1 MNRRTRLAFALAALL
16 LAATYV
22 FPLWKISLEAPQ
34 YPEGIG
40 LYIWSDAITGVKPN
54 DLENIN
60 GLNHYIGMQR
70 IEPDAIPELRLMPW
84 ILGGLLALGLVGA
97 AAGRREL
104 LYLWT
109 ALFLVAAVAGL
120 VDFYLWAYDYGHHLD
135 PTAAIKVPGMTYQPP
150 LIGSKKL
157 LNFTAHSWPALGGVA
172 AFVSLAL
179 GAVLSVAT
187 FRRVRQRRAAETH
200 ETLQVA

>member
-1 MNRRTRLAFALAALL
+1 MNQRARLALALAALL
-16 LAATYV
+16 LAATYA

-40 LYIWSDAITGVKPN
+40 LYIWSDAITGVEPN

-70 IEPDAIPELRLMPW
+70 IEPESIPELRLMPW
-84 ILGGLLALGLVGA
+84 IFGGLLALGLVGA
-97 AAGRREL
+97 ATGSRRL

-109 ALFLVAAVAGL
+109 ALFFIAAAAGL

-150 LIGSKKL
+150 LIGSKEL
-157 LNFTAHSWPALGGVA
+157 LNFTAHSWPALGGLA
-172 AFVSLAL
+172 AFVSLGL
-179 GAVLSVAT
+179 GGVLSV
-187 FRRVRQRRAAETH
+187 VEIRRARHVQKASK
-200 ETLQVA
+200 TLQVA